1 MEMRILSRSL
11 CLIADVH
18 GNASALEAV
27 LKDAA
32 KAGCTDYL
40 SVGDIVKRGPRPQ
53 ECVDLLRQVKTK
65 SWVMG
70 NHEKTYHDMLAD
82 HDPHTQGAKRIM
94 EIILNA
100 YDYFYLND
108 LTYQWLANLPYLQLC
123 QFEGLKIAIMHSLPN
138 KPWGNETNPR
148 SDQENFDQM
157 LKKSAADL
165 AVYGHTHKQ
174 LMRYSTQDRL
184 VINPGSVGMPT
195 TSGTW
200 QHNNLA
206 QYAILR
212 LAGSDVLGVEFRRVT
227 YDIQPEIMA
236 AHERNLPYGD
246 LYCGLLRTGE
256 YTYSVEQ
263 IEEYNQRHQ
272 YDSITNFKE
281 YFAWKK

>member
-1 MEMRILSRSL
+1 
-11 CLIADVH
+11 
-18 GNASALEAV
+18 
-27 LKDAA
+27 
-32 KAGCTDYL
+32 
-40 SVGDIVKRGPRPQ
+40 
-53 ECVDLLRQVKTK
+53 
-65 SWVMG
+65 
-70 NHEKTYHDMLAD
+70 
-82 HDPHTQGAKRIM
+82 
-94 EIILNA
+94 
-100 YDYFYLND
+100 
-108 LTYQWLANLPYLQLC
+108 
-123 QFEGLKIAIMHSLPN
+123 
-138 KPWGNETNPR
+138 
-148 SDQENFDQM
+148 
-157 LKKSAADL
+157 
-165 AVYGHTHKQ
+165 
-174 LMRYSTQDRL
+174 
-184 VINPGSVGMPT
+184 MPT

-236 AHERNLPYGD
+236 AHERSLPYGD